1 MITVGIDF
9 GTHQSKVCIETLEG
23 AELNYSFFKFS
34 DSKGKQQYTLPS
46 IIHQDEYGYLL
57 YGYIP
62 KGIKGRIIRY
72 FKQGAFT
79 HLNSMA
85 QTDAVYYSIWYLAY
99 IIFDLEE
106 VYGQNFS
113 IQMGVPTDGAHFS
126 AQKQLAVRIVLSA
139 YRLVEE
145 VFKNDKELF
154 LLTKDSELRELTEF
168 LPFSEDMKQEYG
180 IQVFP
185 EAYACLMPLIHQSK
199 IDGDMSLMV
208 DIGGGTTD
216 ISFFT
221 IEKTDAAKPKPA
233 HERLHVYDF
242 HSINKGLNY
251 LSDAD
256 NLSADRLDSNVDQSG
271 KWIQPE
277 RTQDLQDEIEK
288 FRRYLLD
295 RLRWELKVQSQV
307 SESCL
312 MDALESRPIIYSGGG
327 STFPSLRKEYGGFK
341 DVIPVTHK
349 EWAHESVE
357 DMDRISALG
366 LCPILSTAYGL
377 SIHMADDELKNEPFR
392 DLFKGIRNYLPGRKQ
407 YGYHEEHVSLYDD
420 WDSVK

>member
-1 MITVGIDF
+1 
-9 GTHQSKVCIETLEG
+9 
-23 AELNYSFFKFS
+23 
-34 DSKGKQQYTLPS
+34 
-46 IIHQDEYGYLL
+46 
-57 YGYIP
+57 
-62 KGIKGRIIRY
+62 
-72 FKQGAFT
+72 
-79 HLNSMA
+79 
-85 QTDAVYYSIWYLAY
+85 
-99 IIFDLEE
+99 
-106 VYGQNFS
+106 
-113 IQMGVPTDGAHFS
+113 
-126 AQKQLAVRIVLSA
+126 
-139 YRLVEE
+139 
-145 VFKNDKELF
+145 
-154 LLTKDSELRELTEF
+154 
-168 LPFSEDMKQEYG
+168 MKQEYG